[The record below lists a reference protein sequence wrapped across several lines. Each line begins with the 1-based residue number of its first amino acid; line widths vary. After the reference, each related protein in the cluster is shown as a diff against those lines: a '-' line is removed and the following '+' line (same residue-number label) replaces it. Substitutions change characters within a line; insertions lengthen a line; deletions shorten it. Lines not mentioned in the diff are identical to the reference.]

1 VDVIPDT
8 VGGADR
14 TFLERLIA
22 RLDADQRVAALLL
35 GGSHATGTADEY
47 SDLDLTLNTT
57 DEGWESLHAERRELL
72 SSLGE
77 AIIFE
82 EHTDFGFLLLLLSM
96 QTAPGVRSPWLR
108 PVISMR

>member
-1 VDVIPDT
+1 MDVIPDT

-22 RLDADQRVAALLL
+22 RLDADHRVAALFL

-47 SDLDLTLNTT
+47 SDLDLTLITT
-57 DEGWESLHAERRELL
+57 DEGWESVHAERRELL

-77 AIIFE
+77 AIFSRSTRIS
-82 EHTDFGFLLLLLSM
+82 GSCSSFLSI